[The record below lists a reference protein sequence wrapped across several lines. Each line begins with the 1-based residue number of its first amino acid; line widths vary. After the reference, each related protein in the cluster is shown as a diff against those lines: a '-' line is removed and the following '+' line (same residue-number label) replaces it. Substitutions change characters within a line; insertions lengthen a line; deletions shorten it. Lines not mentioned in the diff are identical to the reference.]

1 MKLLLTLALASTSLL
16 LSSCAN
22 GHCIFAKKK
31 AGSSCCASGSASSG
45 ASCCSTGHSHGTATP
60 AKKK

>member
-1 MKLLLTLALASTSLL
+1 MKLILTLALASTSLL

-31 AGSSCCASGSASSG
+31 AASACCSAST
-45 ASCCSTGHSHGTATP
+45 ASCCSAHTASKTKT
-60 AKKK
+60 AKH